1 MKKLLFGT
9 SALLATSVFV
19 AVASP
24 TLAKSTAPAKSI
36 ASAAASQVFKFSN
49 GGTAV
54 FNSKKIAQATQVNP
68 LVPSPTLNTNPP
80 RPSGI
85 PVPPLLPRASA
96 PPVGDMAVSE
106 LGTAPTA
113 IDLGTAERIP
123 RLVLRDAPVREVLSL
138 LARAAGLNIAFAE
151 QPGGAAAAAGGAPGA
166 STSGGPTVSLDI
178 ENESVQDVFNYVLR
192 IACVPTAGGA
202 GGAGGGTGG
211 CTSLEANRVGRTI
224 FVGPRL
230 PDDARNTSSRTV
242 RLNQVSAA
250 AASAFLATQGA
261 EVQRPV
267 ETVTVQEIGG
277 VQDGGGGGGTGSQTT
292 SGVSSTTSG
301 LKRTVETRE
310 TIIKALKPE
319 EGSAA
324 LLLRGLGVS
333 TDERLNSL
341 TLVGSPQK
349 IAIATSYLTQLDA
362 RKRQASVSVKVIDVN
377 LLGLDKI
384 GTSFSFDINDT
395 SVVNNGGVA
404 VINLGRAAPSVIG
417 GGLDSFGRAPTSVTG
432 GSFPGSIL
440 DSPFNVGA
448 RWLGQLQLAIQ
459 SSNAKVLSDPTLTIQ
474 EGQRAQV
481 KLVEEV
487 FSNLKQETTGGGGNS
502 QATTT
507 ITTEKA
513 EAGLQLDVEVD
524 RIDDNGFVSMRI
536 NPRISAPLR
545 NQVITFGSGAT
556 ASTNTITL
564 LQKREVSTG
573 LVRVRDG
580 QTLLLTGV
588 IQESD
593 KSEVRKVP
601 ILGDIPLLGTL
612 FRSTSRSKERKE
624 VIVMVTPNIM
634 NDTDK
639 ATYGYGYT
647 PSADVQRLLQQ
658 PR

>member
-19 AVASP
+19 TVASP
-24 TLAKSTAPAKSI
+24 TLAKAPAPAKST

-80 RPSGI
+80 SQSGI

-192 IACVPTAGGA
+192 IACVPTAGAA
-202 GGAGGGTGG
+202 GGGGGGTGG

-230 PDDARNTSSRTV
+230 PDDARNTSSRTI

-267 ETVTVQEIGG
+267 ETITVQEVGG
-277 VQDGGGGGGTGSQTT
+277 VQDGGGGGGSGSQST

-301 LKRTVETRE
+301 LKRTIETRE
-310 TIIKALKPE
+310 TIIKALKAE
-319 EGSAA
+319 EGTSA

-333 TDERLNSL
+333 TDERLNAL

-362 RKRQASVSVKVIDVN
+362 RKRQASVSVKVIDID
-377 LLGLDKI
+377 LLGLDKA

-395 SVVNNGGVA
+395 SVASTGGLS
-404 VINLGRAAPSVIG
+404 VINLGNRAPSAISGGIG
-417 GGLDSFGRAPTSVTG
+417 NLGTVPTNVTG
-432 GSFPGSIL
+432 GAL
-440 DSPFNVGA
+440 FNVGS
-448 RWLGQLQLAIQ
+448 RWLAQLQFAIQ
-459 SSNAKVLSDPTLTIQ
+459 SQNAKVLTDPTLTIQ

-487 FSNLKQETTGGGGNS
+487 FSNFKLETTGGGLNTVP
-502 QATTT
+502 TTT

-513 EAGLQLDVEVD
+513 EAGLQLDVEVE

-536 NPRISAPLR
+536 NPRISAPARTQSINL
-545 NQVITFGSGAT
+545 NGNSNDVVF
-556 ASTNTITL
+556 

-580 QTLLLTGV
+580 QTLLLSGV

-593 KSEVRKVP
+593 RSDVRKVP
-601 ILGDIPLLGTL
+601 ILGDLPLLGSL
-612 FRSTSRSKERKE
+612 FRSTSRTKQRRE

-634 NDTDK
+634 GDTDK
-639 ATYGYGYT
+639 ATYGYGFT

>member
-9 SALLATSVFV
+9 SALLATSVFM

-24 TLAKSTAPAKSI
+24 TLAKSTVPAKST
-36 ASAAASQVFKFSN
+36 AATAASQTFKFSN

-68 LVPSPTLNTNPP
+68 LVPSPTLNTPNPTQM
-80 RPSGI
+80 GV
-85 PVPPLLPRASA
+85 PVPPLLRRATP
-96 PPVGDMAVSE
+96 PPVGDISV
-106 LGTAPTA
+106 GQIDTAPTA

-192 IACVPTAGGA
+192 IACVPVTGE
-202 GGAGGGTGG
+202 GAGGGGA
-211 CTSLEANRVGRTI
+211 CASLEANRVGRTI

-230 PDDARNTSSRTV
+230 PDDARNTITRSF

-250 AASAFLATQGA
+250 AAAAFLTTQGA
-261 EVQRPV
+261 ESQRPV
-267 ETVTVQEIGG
+267 TKITVTETGG
-277 VQDGGGGGGTGSQTT
+277 VQDAGGGGGSGSAST
-292 SGVSSTTSG
+292 SGVGSTTSG
-301 LKRTVETRE
+301 LKQIERTETT
-310 TIIKALKPE
+310 TIEALKATPG
-319 EGSAA
+319 EGP
-324 LLLRGLGVS
+324 LPLRGLSVA
-333 TDERLNSL
+333 TDERLNTIVLS
-341 TLVGSPQK
+341 GSPQK
-349 IAIATSYLTQLDA
+349 VSVATSFLTQLDL

-377 LLGLDKI
+377 LLGIDKV

-404 VINLGRAAPSVIG
+404 VINLGNAAPSVIG
-417 GGLDSFGRAPTSVTG
+417 GALDVLGRAPTNVG
-432 GSFPGSIL
+432 GGGL
-440 DSPFNVGA
+440 FNVGT

-459 SSNAKVLSDPTLTIQ
+459 SNNAKVLSDPTLTIQ

-487 FSNLKQETTGGGGNS
+487 FSNFKQETTGGGGNS

-545 NQVITFGSGAT
+545 NQTITFGSGAN
-556 ASTNTITL
+556 ASSNTITL

-601 ILGDIPLLGTL
+601 ILGDIPLLGAL
-612 FRSTSRSKERKE
+612 FRSTSRNKERKE
-624 VIVMVTPNIM
+624 VIVMVTPNVM
-634 NDTDK
+634 NDTDN
-639 ATYGYGYT
+639 ATYGYGFT
-647 PSADVQRLLQQ
+647 PSADVKRLLQQ

>member
-230 PDDARNTSSRTV
+230 PDDARNTSSRTI

-267 ETVTVQEIGG
+267 ETITVQEVGG
-277 VQDGGGGGGTGSQTT
+277 VQDGGGGGGTGNATT

-310 TIIKALKPE
+310 TVIKALKAE
-319 EGSAA
+319 EGTSA

-377 LLGLDKI
+377 LLGLDKF

-404 VINLGRAAPSVIG
+404 VINLGNAAPSVIG
-417 GGLDSFGRAPTSVTG
+417 GGLDSFGRAPT
-432 GSFPGSIL
+432 
-440 DSPFNVGA
+440 NVGSGGLFSVGT

-487 FSNLKQETTGGGGNS
+487 FSNFKQETTGGGNNS

-545 NQVITFGSGAT
+545 NQTITFGSGAN

-601 ILGDIPLLGTL
+601 ILGDIPLLGSL
-612 FRSTSRSKERKE
+612 FRSTNRTKERKE

>member
-19 AVASP
+19 TVASP
-24 TLAKSTAPAKSI
+24 TLAKAPAPAKST

-80 RPSGI
+80 SQSGI

-192 IACVPTAGGA
+192 IACVPTAGAA
-202 GGAGGGTGG
+202 GGGGGGTGG

-230 PDDARNTSSRTV
+230 PDDARNTSSRTI

-267 ETVTVQEIGG
+267 ETITVQEVGG
-277 VQDGGGGGGTGSQTT
+277 VQDGGGGGGSGSQST

-301 LKRTVETRE
+301 LKRTIETRE
-310 TIIKALKPE
+310 TVIKALKAE
-319 EGSAA
+319 EGSSA

-333 TDERLNSL
+333 TDERLNAL

-362 RKRQASVSVKVIDVN
+362 RKRQAAVSVKVIDID
-377 LLGLDKI
+377 LLGLDKA

-395 SVVNNGGVA
+395 SVASTGGVS
-404 VINLGRAAPSVIG
+404 VINLGNRAPSAIG
-417 GGLDSFGRAPTSVTG
+417 TGIGTLGSVPTNVTTGGL
-432 GSFPGSIL
+432 
-440 DSPFNVGA
+440 FNVGS
-448 RWLGQLQLAIQ
+448 RWLAQLQFAIQ
-459 SSNAKVLSDPTLTIQ
+459 SQNAKVLTDPTLTIQ

-487 FSNLKQETTGGGGNS
+487 FSNVKQERTGTGDNV
-502 QATTT
+502 TTT

-513 EAGLQLDVEVD
+513 EAGLQLDVEID

-536 NPRISAPLR
+536 NPRISSPARTQSINL
-545 NQVITFGSGAT
+545 SG
-556 ASTNTITL
+556 NFNDVVF

-580 QTLLLTGV
+580 QTLLLSGV

-593 KSEVRKVP
+593 RSDVRKVP

-612 FRSTSRSKERKE
+612 FRSTSRTKQRRE

-634 NDTDK
+634 NDSDK
-639 ATYGYGYT
+639 ATYGYGFT

>member
-1 MKKLLFGT
+1 MKNQLLGT
-9 SALLATSVFV
+9 SVLLAAAIGVAIAAP
-19 AVASP
+19 AVAKIAP
-24 TLAKSTAPAKSI
+24 APAKSTT
-36 ASAAASQVFKFSN
+36 AVAASQLFKFSN

-54 FNSKKIAQATQVNP
+54 FNSKQIAQATQVNP
-68 LVPSPTLNTNPP
+68 LVPNPTLNTGAPTQM
-80 RPSGI
+80 GV

-96 PPVGDMAVSE
+96 PPVGDMSVSQID
-106 LGTAPTA
+106 TVPTA

-151 QPGGAAAAAGGAPGA
+151 QPGGAAAAAAVPGAPG

-192 IACVPTAGGA
+192 IACVPAVSA
-202 GGAGGGTGG
+202 AAAGGGGAGG

-230 PDDARNTSSRTV
+230 PDDARNTLSRSI

-267 ETVTVQEIGG
+267 EKVTVEEFGG
-277 VQDGGGGGGTGSQTT
+277 IQDAGGGGGGGGSTSV
-292 SGVSSTTSG
+292 SGVGSTTSG

-310 TIIKALKPE
+310 TEIKALTAQV
-319 EGSAA
+319 GSAA

-349 IAIATSYLTQLDA
+349 IAIATSFLTQLDA

-377 LLGLDKI
+377 LLGLDKF

-404 VINLGRAAPSVIG
+404 VINLGSAAPSIIG
-417 GGLDSFGRAPTSVTG
+417 GALDTLGRAPTNVSG
-432 GSFPGSIL
+432 GGL
-440 DSPFNVGA
+440 FNVGT

-459 SSNAKVLSDPTLTIQ
+459 SQNAKVLSDPTLTIQ

-487 FSNLKQETTGGGGNS
+487 FSNFKQETTGGGGNS

-545 NQVITFGSGAT
+545 NQVVTVGQGANRT
-556 ASTNTITL
+556 ENTITL

-601 ILGDIPLLGTL
+601 ILGDIPLLGAL
-612 FRSTSRSKERKE
+612 FRSTSRQKERKE
-624 VIVMVTPNIM
+624 VIVMVTPQIM
-634 NDTDK
+634 NDTDS

-647 PSADVQRLLQQ
+647 PSADVRRLLQQ

>member
-9 SALLATSVFV
+9 SALLATSVFM

-24 TLAKSTAPAKSI
+24 TLAKSTAPAKST
-36 ASAAASQVFKFSN
+36 AATAASQTFKFSN

-192 IACVPTAGGA
+192 IACVPTAGA
-202 GGAGGGTGG
+202 AGGGGGGGGG

-230 PDDARNTSSRTV
+230 PDDARNTSSRTI

-267 ETVTVQEIGG
+267 ETVTVQEVGG

-301 LKRTVETRE
+301 LKRTIETRE
-310 TIIKALKPE
+310 TVIKALKPE

-349 IAIATSYLTQLDA
+349 IAIATSYLTQMDA

-377 LLGLDKI
+377 LLGIDKA

-404 VINLGRAAPSVIG
+404 VINLGNRAPQTIGGSLDVLGRAPSSLDPLG
-417 GGLDSFGRAPTSVTG
+417 GGL
-432 GSFPGSIL
+432 
-440 DSPFNVGA
+440 FNVGT

-459 SSNAKVLSDPTLTIQ
+459 SQNAKVLTDPTLTIQ

-487 FSNLKQETTGGGGNS
+487 FSNFEQETQTTGNTS
-502 QATTT
+502 TTT
-507 ITTEKA
+507 ITSEKA
-513 EAGLQLDVEVD
+513 EAGLQLDLEVE

-545 NQVITFGSGAT
+545 NQVITVGQS
-556 ASTNTITL
+556 SNTITL

-593 KSEVRKVP
+593 RTDVRKVP
-601 ILGDIPLLGTL
+601 ILGDIPLLGAL
-612 FRSTSRSKERKE
+612 FRSTSRQKERRE

>member
-230 PDDARNTSSRTV
+230 PDDARNTSSRTI

-267 ETVTVQEIGG
+267 ETITVQEVGG
-277 VQDGGGGGGTGSQTT
+277 VQDGGGGGGTGNATT

-310 TIIKALKPE
+310 TVIKALKAE
-319 EGSAA
+319 EGTSA

-377 LLGLDKI
+377 LLGLDKF

-404 VINLGRAAPSVIG
+404 VINLGNAAPSVIG
-417 GGLDSFGRAPTSVTG
+417 GGLDSFGRAPT
-432 GSFPGSIL
+432 
-440 DSPFNVGA
+440 NVGSGGLFSVGT

-487 FSNLKQETTGGGGNS
+487 FSNFKQETTGGGGNS

-545 NQVITFGSGAT
+545 NQTITFGSGAN

-601 ILGDIPLLGTL
+601 ILGDIPLLGSL
-612 FRSTSRSKERKE
+612 FRSTNRTKERKE

>member
-1 MKKLLFGT
+1 MKNQLFGT
-9 SALLATSVFV
+9 SVLLAASIGV
-19 AVASP
+19 AIAAP
-24 TLAKSTAPAKSI
+24 AMAKIATAPAKSS
-36 ASAAASQVFKFSN
+36 ASVAASKLFKFSN

-54 FNSKKIAQATQVNP
+54 FNSQKIAQATQVNP
-68 LVPSPTLNTNPP
+68 LVPNPTLNTGAPTQM
-80 RPSGI
+80 GV

-96 PPVGDMAVSE
+96 PPVGDMSVSQIN
-106 LGTAPTA
+106 TAPTA

-151 QPGGAAAAAGGAPGA
+151 QSGGAAATAGGAPGA

-192 IACVPTAGGA
+192 IACVPTASA
-202 GGAGGGTGG
+202 AGAGGGGAGG

-230 PDDARNTSSRTV
+230 PDDARNTLSRSI

-267 ETVTVQEIGG
+267 EKVTVEEFGG
-277 VQDGGGGGGTGSQTT
+277 IQDSGGGGGGGGTNV
-292 SGVSSTTSG
+292 SGVGSSTNG

-310 TIIKALKPE
+310 TEIKALTAQ
-319 EGSAA
+319 GGTAA

-333 TDERLNSL
+333 TDERLNAL

-349 IAIATSYLTQLDA
+349 IAIATSFLTQLDA

-377 LLGLDKI
+377 LLGIDKA
-384 GTSFSFDINDT
+384 GTSFSFNINDT
-395 SVVNNGGVA
+395 SVTNNGGVA
-404 VINLGRAAPSVIG
+404 VINLGSSAPSVIG
-417 GGLDSFGRAPTSVTG
+417 GALDVLGRAPTNVSG
-432 GSFPGSIL
+432 GGL
-440 DSPFNVGA
+440 FNVGT

-459 SSNAKVLSDPTLTIQ
+459 SQNAKVLSDPTLTIQ

-487 FSNLKQETTGGGGNS
+487 FSNFKQETTGGGGNS

-545 NQVITFGSGAT
+545 NQTITFGQGAN
-556 ASTNTITL
+556 ASSNTITL

-588 IQESD
+588 IQETD
-593 KSEVRKVP
+593 KSDVRKVP
-601 ILGDIPLLGTL
+601 ILGDIPLLGSL
-612 FRSTSRSKERKE
+612 FRSTSRNKERKE
-624 VIVMVTPNIM
+624 VIVMVTPQIM
-634 NDTDK
+634 NDTDS

-647 PSADVQRLLQQ
+647 PSADVRRLLQQ

>member
-19 AVASP
+19 TVAAP
-24 TLAKSTAPAKSI
+24 TLAKAPAPAKST
-36 ASAAASQVFKFSN
+36 ASAAASQTFKFSN

-80 RPSGI
+80 TQSGI
-85 PVPPLLPRASA
+85 PVPPFLPRAIA

-192 IACVPTAGGA
+192 IACVPTAGA
-202 GGAGGGTGG
+202 AGGGGGGGGG

-230 PDDARNTSSRTV
+230 PDDARNTSSRTI

-267 ETVTVQEIGG
+267 ETITVQEVGG
-277 VQDGGGGGGTGSQTT
+277 VQDTAGGGSGNATT

-301 LKRTVETRE
+301 LKRTIETRE
-310 TIIKALKPE
+310 TIIKALKAE
-319 EGSAA
+319 EGTSA

-333 TDERLNSL
+333 TDERLNAL

-362 RKRQASVSVKVIDVN
+362 RKRQASVSVKVIDID
-377 LLGLDKI
+377 LLGLDKA

-395 SVVNNGGVA
+395 SVASTGGLS
-404 VINLGRAAPSVIG
+404 VINLGNRAPSAIAGGIGNLGTVPTNVTG
-417 GGLDSFGRAPTSVTG
+417 GGL
-432 GSFPGSIL
+432 
-440 DSPFNVGA
+440 FNVGS
-448 RWLGQLQLAIQ
+448 RWLAQLQFAIQ
-459 SSNAKVLSDPTLTIQ
+459 SQNAKVLTDPTLTIQ

-487 FSNLKQETTGGGGNS
+487 FSNFKLETTGGGLNTVP
-502 QATTT
+502 TTT

-536 NPRISAPLR
+536 NPRISAPARTQSINL
-545 NQVITFGSGAT
+545 NGNSNDVVF
-556 ASTNTITL
+556 

-580 QTLLLTGV
+580 QTLLLSGV

-593 KSEVRKVP
+593 RSDVRKVP
-601 ILGDIPLLGTL
+601 ILGDLPLLGSL
-612 FRSTSRSKERKE
+612 FRSTSRTKQRRE

-634 NDTDK
+634 GDTDK
-639 ATYGYGYT
+639 ATYGYGFT

>member
-1 MKKLLFGT
+1 MKNQLLGT
-9 SALLATSVFV
+9 SVMLAASIGV
-19 AVASP
+19 AIATP
-24 TLAKSTAPAKSI
+24 AMAKIAPAPAKSTASV
-36 ASAAASQVFKFSN
+36 AASKLFKFSN

-68 LVPSPTLNTNPP
+68 LVPNPTLNTGAPTQM
-80 RPSGI
+80 GV
-85 PVPPLLPRASA
+85 PVPPMLPRASA
-96 PPVGDMAVSE
+96 PPVGDMAVSQIN
-106 LGTAPTA
+106 TTPTA

-151 QPGGAAAAAGGAPGA
+151 QPGGGAAAAGVPGAPGG
-166 STSGGPTVSLDI
+166 SSSGGPTVSLDI

-192 IACVPTAGGA
+192 IACVAPTG
-202 GGAGGGTGG
+202 GGAGGGAGASGG
-211 CTSLEANRVGRTI
+211 CDSLEANRVGRTI

-230 PDDARNTSSRTV
+230 PDDARNTMTRSI
-242 RLNQVSAA
+242 RLNQVTVAE
-250 AASAFLATQGA
+250 ASAFLATQGA

-267 ETVTVQEIGG
+267 TQVTVTEVGG
-277 VQDGGGGGGTGSQTT
+277 VTDGGGGGGGGSGGT
-292 SGVSSTTSG
+292 SVGGVASTTSG
-301 LKRTVETRE
+301 LKRVVETRE
-310 TIIKALKPE
+310 TQIKALTAQG
-319 EGSAA
+319 GSAP

-333 TDERLNSL
+333 TDERLNAM

-349 IAIATSYLTQLDA
+349 IAIATSFLTHLDA

-377 LLGLDKI
+377 LLGLDKA
-384 GTSFSFDINDT
+384 GTSFSFGINDT

-404 VINLGRAAPSVIG
+404 VINLGNAAPSVIG
-417 GGLDSFGRAPTSVTG
+417 AGLDNLGRVPTGVS
-432 GSFPGSIL
+432 GSGL
-440 DSPFNVGA
+440 FNVGS

-459 SSNAKVLSDPTLTIQ
+459 SQNAKVLTDPTLTIQ

-487 FSNLKQETTGGGGNS
+487 FSNFKLETQNNGGGSGS
-502 QATTT
+502 TTT
-507 ITTEKA
+507 VTTEKA
-513 EAGLQLDVEVD
+513 EAGLQLDVELE

-545 NQVITFGSGAT
+545 DQAITVGNTSNRITF
-556 ASTNTITL
+556 
-564 LQKREVSTG
+564 LQKREISTG

-593 KSEVRKVP
+593 KSDVRKVP
-601 ILGDIPLLGTL
+601 ILGDIPLLGSL
-612 FRSTSRSKERKE
+612 FRSTSRQKERKE
-624 VIVMVTPNIM
+624 VIVMVTPSIM
-634 NDTDK
+634 NDTDSS
-639 ATYGYGYT
+639 TYGYGYT

>member
-1 MKKLLFGT
+1 MKNQLLGT
-9 SALLATSVFV
+9 SVLLAASIGV
-19 AVASP
+19 AIAAP
-24 TLAKSTAPAKSI
+24 AMAKIATAPAKSS
-36 ASAAASQVFKFSN
+36 ASVAASKLFKFSN

-54 FNSKKIAQATQVNP
+54 FNSQKIAQATQVNP
-68 LVPSPTLNTNPP
+68 LVPNPTLNTGAPTQM
-80 RPSGI
+80 GV

-96 PPVGDMAVSE
+96 PPVGDMSVSQIN
-106 LGTAPTA
+106 TTPTA

-151 QPGGAAAAAGGAPGA
+151 QPGGAAAAAGTPGA
-166 STSGGPTVSLDI
+166 TGSTSGGPTVSLDI

-192 IACVPTAGGA
+192 IACVPAVSA
-202 GGAGGGTGG
+202 AGAGGGGGGG

-230 PDDARNTSSRTV
+230 PDDARNTLSRSI

-267 ETVTVQEIGG
+267 EKVTVEEFGG
-277 VQDGGGGGGTGSQTT
+277 VQDSGGGSGGSGTTVG
-292 SGVSSTTSG
+292 GVNSTTNG
-301 LKRTVETRE
+301 LRRTVETRE
-310 TIIKALKPE
+310 TEIKALTAQS
-319 EGSAA
+319 GSAA

-333 TDERLNSL
+333 TDERLNAL

-349 IAIATSYLTQLDA
+349 IAIATSFLTQLDA

-377 LLGLDKI
+377 LLGLDKF

-404 VINLGRAAPSVIG
+404 VINLGSSAPSVIG
-417 GGLDSFGRAPTSVTG
+417 AGIGALGRTPTNITGGGL
-432 GSFPGSIL
+432 
-440 DSPFNVGA
+440 FNVGT

-459 SSNAKVLSDPTLTIQ
+459 SQNAKVLTDPTLTIQ

-487 FSNLKQETTGGGGNS
+487 LSNFKLETQNNSGGSGS
-502 QATTT
+502 TTT
-507 ITTEKA
+507 VTTEKA
-513 EAGLQLDVEVD
+513 EAGLQLDVEVE

-545 NQVITFGSGAT
+545 TQQVNVGLTSNDITF
-556 ASTNTITL
+556 

-593 KSEVRKVP
+593 RSDVRKIP
-601 ILGDIPLLGTL
+601 ILGDIPLLGSL
-612 FRSTSRSKERKE
+612 FRSTSRQKERKE
-624 VIVMVTPNIM
+624 VIVMVTPQIM
-634 NDTDK
+634 NDTDS

-647 PSADVQRLLQQ
+647 PSADVRRLLQQ

>member
-1 MKKLLFGT
+1 
-9 SALLATSVFV
+9 
-19 AVASP
+19 
-24 TLAKSTAPAKSI
+24 
-36 ASAAASQVFKFSN
+36 
-49 GGTAV
+49 
-54 FNSKKIAQATQVNP
+54 
-68 LVPSPTLNTNPP
+68 
-80 RPSGI
+80 
-85 PVPPLLPRASA
+85 
-96 PPVGDMAVSE
+96 
-106 LGTAPTA
+106 
-113 IDLGTAERIP
+113 
-123 RLVLRDAPVREVLSL
+123 
-138 LARAAGLNIAFAE
+138 
-151 QPGGAAAAAGGAPGA
+151 
-166 STSGGPTVSLDI
+166 
-178 ENESVQDVFNYVLR
+178 VLR
-192 IACVPTAGGA
+192 IACVPTAGAA
-202 GGAGGGTGG
+202 GGGGTGG

-230 PDDARNTSSRTV
+230 PDDARNTSSRTI

-267 ETVTVQEIGG
+267 ETITVQEVGG
-277 VQDGGGGGGTGSQTT
+277 VQDGGGGGGSGSQST

-301 LKRTVETRE
+301 LKRTIETRE
-310 TIIKALKPE
+310 TIIKALKAE
-319 EGSAA
+319 EGTSA

-333 TDERLNSL
+333 TDERLNAL

-377 LLGLDKI
+377 LLGIDKV

-404 VINLGRAAPSVIG
+404 VINLGNAAPSVIG
-417 GGLDSFGRAPTSVTG
+417 GALDVLGRAPTSAGAG
-432 GSFPGSIL
+432 GL
-440 DSPFNVGA
+440 FNVGS
-448 RWLGQLQLAIQ
+448 RWLAQLQFAIQ
-459 SSNAKVLSDPTLTIQ
+459 SNNAKVLSDPTLTIQ

-487 FSNLKQETTGGGGNS
+487 FSNFKQETTGGGGNS

-545 NQVITFGSGAT
+545 NQTITFGQGAN
-556 ASTNTITL
+556 ASSNTITL

-601 ILGDIPLLGTL
+601 ILGDIPLLGSL
-612 FRSTSRSKERKE
+612 FRSTSRNKERKE

-639 ATYGYGYT
+639 ATYGYGFT